1 MKKISFASLGDLCI
15 DNYLTYKKLFPG
27 GTAFNTA
34 INAVEAGAQVSVFS
48 AVGTD
53 SASQIFQNAFAFY
66 NIDTSHVKIF
76 QGESSSI
83 EVSSDNK
90 GQVFFSKWKLG
101 VLKRYSLQSTDRKN
115 LAEYDI
121 AKMTFFKPLQKLFD
135 KFCQTDLPLTLKAAD
150 FAGSSQTSENIFVIP
165 RYINQFDICIKS
177 LSERDSNSLSFLQQ
191 LSIEHKK
198 KILLALLGGKGS
210 VAFLNG
216 KLYKQPAIK
225 INVKDTN
232 GAGDAYIAHF
242 LISYLRNRDISR
254 AMFEASKA
262 ASEKI
267 SKLGAT

>member
-15 DNYLTYKKLFPG
+15 DYYLTYNKSFPG

-34 INAVEAGAQVSVFS
+34 INAVEAGAHVSVFS
-48 AVGTD
+48 AIGTD
-53 SASQIFQNAFAFY
+53 SASQIFQNAFDFY
-66 NIDTSHVKIF
+66 NIDASHVKIF
-76 QGESSSI
+76 RGESSSI
-83 EVSSDNK
+83 KVKSDNQ
-90 GQVFFSKWKLG
+90 GQRFFSDWKLG
-101 VLKRYSLQSTDRKN
+101 ALQRYSLRPNDRKK

-121 AKMTFFKPLQKLFD
+121 AKITLFKPLQKLFD
-135 KFCQTDLPLTLKAAD
+135 EFYQTNLPLTLKAAD
-150 FAGSSQTSENIFVIP
+150 FAGSSQTSENIIVIP

-177 LSERDSNSLSFLQQ
+177 LSEQDSNSLSFLQQ
-191 LSIEHKK
+191 TSIKNK
-198 KILLALLGGKGS
+198 NKIFLVLLGEKGS

-216 KLYKQPAIK
+216 KSYKQPAIRTS
-225 INVKDTN
+225 VKDTN

-242 LISYLRNRDISR
+242 LISYLRKRDIPQ